1 MPLHS
6 LPRKAC
12 GIRGESRAGKGETGN
27 SAFGCLTSAP
37 FGHQADLTQGTLSG
51 GGVVGARLDRGTPCL
66 TDLHSWLAPRAMAAA
81 TLRPRSG
88 GWCLSRSIEPPA
100 PEDLAHLSG
109 IIEEAAGLLAR
120 PEAATA
126 LTEDEMAFMREATE
140 GEPGSIR
147 SSSRWGWRR

>member
-1 MPLHS
+1 
-6 LPRKAC
+6 
-12 GIRGESRAGKGETGN
+12 
-27 SAFGCLTSAP
+27 
-37 FGHQADLTQGTLSG
+37 
-51 GGVVGARLDRGTPCL
+51 
-66 TDLHSWLAPRAMAAA
+66 MAAA

-140 GEPGSIR
+140 GARGDVAAGEWAR
-147 SSSRWGWRR
+147 AWQTVTGWRYQALLEDKLRPLA